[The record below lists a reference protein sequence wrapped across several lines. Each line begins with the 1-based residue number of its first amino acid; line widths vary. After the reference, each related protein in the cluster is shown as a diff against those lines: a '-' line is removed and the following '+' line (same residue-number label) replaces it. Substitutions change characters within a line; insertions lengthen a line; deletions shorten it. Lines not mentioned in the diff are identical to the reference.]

1 MSTTIK
7 CPNCQHEFEPND
19 SIREEVQKELRN
31 KMTEWQKLQQ
41 QKLDE
46 QLTSERNKIQKD
58 AETVL
63 RKSITADFENK
74 FNLQDQINKE
84 NEEKLKQAR
93 QQQLEFLQ
101 KERELKN
108 KEAELELALQRKIN
122 EEREKLVLEIKSQQ
136 DQKLLSLENDY
147 KLKEKQWE
155 EKFDA
160 QKKLADEMKRK
171 AEQGSMQMQGE
182 VQELALEEMLR
193 AAFPFD
199 VVTEVGK
206 GIRGA
211 DCTLTVRNNFGQEC
225 GKIIFESKRTKD
237 FGADWIEKLKTD
249 LRSVQADVGV
259 IVSQTLPKD
268 ISSFGEKEGVWIC
281 SFNDVKPVVQMLRD
295 AIIKIAAAQK
305 SQENKGDKMSLLY
318 NYLTSSEFT
327 EQWRAIREGFMSMK
341 ISIQKERDAME
352 KLWKAREK
360 QLEKVLLNATHIRG
374 SIDGISGQDVDLNL
388 LTEGDESEER

>member
-122 EEREKLVLEIKSQQ
+122 EEREKLVLEINLYINVNKH
-136 DQKLLSLENDY
+136 
-147 KLKEKQWE
+147 LK
-155 EKFDA
+155 
-160 QKKLADEMKRK
+160 
-171 AEQGSMQMQGE
+171 
-182 VQELALEEMLR
+182 
-193 AAFPFD
+193 
-199 VVTEVGK
+199 
-206 GIRGA
+206 
-211 DCTLTVRNNFGQEC
+211 
-225 GKIIFESKRTKD
+225 
-237 FGADWIEKLKTD
+237 KT
-249 LRSVQADVGV
+249 
-259 IVSQTLPKD
+259 
-268 ISSFGEKEGVWIC
+268 
-281 SFNDVKPVVQMLRD
+281 
-295 AIIKIAAAQK
+295 
-305 SQENKGDKMSLLY
+305 
-318 NYLTSSEFT
+318 
-327 EQWRAIREGFMSMK
+327 
-341 ISIQKERDAME
+341 
-352 KLWKAREK
+352 
-360 QLEKVLLNATHIRG
+360 
-374 SIDGISGQDVDLNL
+374 
-388 LTEGDESEER
+388 